1 MGRRSGWLLAAALV
15 MAASQAHAADYRAP
29 RTHEGAP
36 DFNGLWTNFSLTSLE
51 RPAGVDKLV
60 LSEAESKTL
69 EMRLADQRANPP
81 GDAIGNR
88 PSEWW
93 QEAALARLYG
103 GVRTSWIVS
112 PADGK
117 LPYTEEG
124 RRRMAG
130 RRFGTDNPEDR
141 GTSDRCLTAGWGA
154 MSAPMLN
161 SAYSAIYQ
169 IVQTADTVAILSEM
183 NHDVRLIRLG
193 AKHPPK
199 AVRYWMGDSVG
210 HWEKDTLVVE
220 TTNFYSGEAFRTGY
234 YVSPDGVV
242 IERFTRISATQIL
255 YRFTIDDPATYTQP
269 WTAEM
274 PFNATK
280 APVFEFACHEGNYG
294 LEGILAGARQE
305 EIAKARL
312 AQSAAP

>member
-1 MGRRSGWLLAAALV
+1 MGMRATAAGIVAMAL
-15 MAASQAHAADYRAP
+15 MASQALSADYHPP
-29 RTHEGAP
+29 RTSSGAP
-36 DFNGLWTNFSLTSLE
+36 DLNGLWTNFSLTTLE
-51 RPAGVDKLV
+51 RPAGVDQLV
-60 LSEAESKTL
+60 LSEAETQAL
-69 EMRLADQRANPP
+69 EKRLSDQRANPP

-88 PSEWW
+88 TSEWW
-93 QEAALARLYG
+93 ERTTLARLYG

-124 RRRMAG
+124 RRRMTS
-130 RRFGTDNPEDR
+130 RRLGVDNPEDR
-141 GTSDRCLTAGWGA
+141 GNSDRCLTGGWGA

-161 SAYSAIYQ
+161 SNYSANYQ

-199 AVRYWMGDSVG
+199 TVTYWMGDSIG
-210 HWEKDTLVVE
+210 RWEKDTLVVE
-220 TTNFYSGEAFRTGY
+220 TTNFYAGENFRSGY
-234 YVSPDGVV
+234 YVSADAVV
-242 IERFTRISATQIL
+242 TERFTRISASQIL
-255 YRFTIDDPATYTQP
+255 YRFTIEDPAIYTQP

-274 PFNATK
+274 PFNATT

-305 EIAKARL
+305 EAAKARL
-312 AQSAAP
+312 AQKP